1 MKDKNI
7 FARRSGS
14 QFVSQELGLYKLF
27 LIFVIGCIAGVI
39 IEMLWCIVTQHT
51 VENRAGLIYGP
62 FNPVYGFGT
71 VIITIILYRL
81 SNKRDLWIFLCSALI
96 GGIFEYICSLFQETV
111 FGTISWDYPTVLIN
125 LNGRTSILFC
135 MFWGILG
142 VLWIK
147 DLLPLLLKLI
157 DCIPRKAGIAAAWII
172 AVFLVFDAAVSS
184 AAVMRRTARLDGDIA
199 ENRVEA
205 FLDKHYNDDYLQRIY
220 PNMIIKSD

>member
-14 QFVSQELGLYKLF
+14 QFVPQELGLYKLF

-51 VENRAGLIYGP
+51 VESRAGLIYGP

-199 ENRVEA
+199 ENRVE
-205 FLDKHYNDDYLQRIY
+205 DKHYNDDYLQRIY